1 MQLFNPHKPDFAEF
15 DAETRRIFEAT
26 IGFFEG
32 KGKEWLLQQDRD
44 RVWFDE
50 FLEFQKKEKVFAT
63 LLTPSA
69 LAGGDPNKRWDE
81 ARVAKYSQILG
92 FYGMSYW
99 YVWQV
104 TILGLGPIWQS
115 GNEAVKRKAVQLL
128 DDGEIFAFGLSERDH
143 GADVYTSD
151 MVLTSDGKG
160 GYRANGGKYYIG
172 NGNKAGMVSVFGRID
187 DLPTGPKAQDGYV
200 FFVADSQHPAYK
212 LRKNVVDSQMYVAAF
227 DLEDYPVREE
237 DIIHAGSKAFDAAI
251 NTVNVGKFNIGLGAV
266 GATQHIWHEGLTHAD
281 SRVLFDTKVTDFAQV
296 RANFTES
303 WIRLAA
309 MDLFSERA
317 VDYMRSGSADDRR
330 YLLFNA
336 IEKMTVS
343 RQGAEI
349 YDLIADCIAARGFE
363 NDMYYPVGAV
373 AMMGLPRLEGTVHV
387 NMALSLKFLHS
398 YLFSPTDPSLALLAA
413 RKPGTPSRVPDAAFA
428 PAFKASRAAIRV
440 AEPLVGWSLPTTE
453 SPALP
458 PRRRDSVDDTFLFNQ
473 GPAQGLGKITFHDW
487 RAVYTEWAHLPNVKL
502 LTEQVDA
509 FQALLGT
516 TPLDKKQMRDLDLL
530 LVVGDIFTTV
540 AYGDLILQQSTI
552 WNVDNDF
559 VDSIFEVLVR
569 DVSTHALTLTQK
581 PSLTKAQI
589 RGANAMQRRP
599 VFDEERS
606 GRVWAEARAT
616 AGTYSMNP

>member
-1 MQLFNPHKPDFAEF
+1 MQLFNPHEPDFTEF
-15 DAETRRIFEAT
+15 DPGTRRIFEAT
-26 IGFFEG
+26 IEFFEG

-44 RVWFDE
+44 RVWFDK
-50 FLEFQKKEKVFAT
+50 FLEFQKREKVFAT
-63 LLTPSA
+63 LLTPAA
-69 LAGGDPNKRWDE
+69 LADGDPNKRWDE

-104 TILGLGPIWQS
+104 TILGLGPIWQCH
-115 GNEAVKRKAVQLL
+115 NEAVKKHAAQLL
-128 DDGEIFAFGLSERDH
+128 DDGEIFAFGLSEREH
-143 GADVYTSD
+143 GADVYTTE
-151 MVLTSDGKG
+151 MVLTPDGAG

-172 NGNKAGMVSVFGRID
+172 NGNKAGMVSVFGRIEG
-187 DLPTGPKAQDGYV
+187 LPTGPKTQDGYV

-212 LRKNVVDSQMYVAAF
+212 LRRNVVDSQIYVAAF
-227 DLEDYPVREE
+227 ELEDYPIREE
-237 DIIHAGSKAFDAAI
+237 DIIHRGSAAFDAAI

-281 SRVLFDTKVTDFAQV
+281 NRVLFDTKVTDFPQV

-317 VDYMRSGSADDRR
+317 VDYMRSGGVDDRR

-343 RQGAEI
+343 RQGAEVF
-349 YDLIADCIAARGFE
+349 DLIADCIAARGFE

-387 NMALSLKFLHS
+387 NMALALKFLQS

-413 RKPGTPSRVPDAAFA
+413 RQPGKPSLVPDTVFA
-428 PAFKASRAAIRV
+428 PAFAASRKAIRV
-440 AEPLVGWSLPTTE
+440 AGPLLGRVLPAAKAL
-453 SPALP
+453 PLP
-458 PRRRDSVDDTFLFNQ
+458 PRRRDSVDDTFLFDQ
-473 GPAQGLGKITFHDW
+473 GPAQGLGTVTFHNW
-487 RAVYTEWAHLPNVKL
+487 RAVYAEWARLPNVAL
-502 LTEQVDA
+502 LIKQVDA

-516 TPLDKKQMRDLDLL
+516 TPLDKTQMRDLDLL

-540 AYGDLILQQSTI
+540 AYGDLILQQSAI
-552 WNVDNDF
+552 EGVSDDL
-559 VDSIFEVLVR
+559 VDSIFEVLVG
-569 DVSTHALTLTQK
+569 DVSAHALALTRK
-581 PSLTKAQI
+581 PSLTSAQVQ
-589 RGANAMQRRP
+589 GANAIQRRP
-599 VFDEERS
+599 TFDGERTS
-606 GRVWAEARAT
+606 RVWAEARAT
-616 AGTYSMNP
+616 SGTYVMNP